1 MNQNKNVKIIQ
12 SYLKK
17 NSFGHVELI
26 GITTLLIISKD
37 ILKKNLEVSNFLS
50 DVLGVRFPAYVIK
63 SRTLMAARVGRI
75 ITDLEESQIL
85 SVKKNIIEYLNQ
97 IEEPKKPEDT
107 QMPKRKKKNENEKLE
122 KWLKGL

>member
-1 MNQNKNVKIIQ
+1 
-12 SYLKK
+12 
-17 NSFGHVELI
+17 
-26 GITTLLIISKD
+26 
-37 ILKKNLEVSNFLS
+37 
-50 DVLGVRFPAYVIK
+50 
-63 SRTLMAARVGRI
+63 MAARVGRI